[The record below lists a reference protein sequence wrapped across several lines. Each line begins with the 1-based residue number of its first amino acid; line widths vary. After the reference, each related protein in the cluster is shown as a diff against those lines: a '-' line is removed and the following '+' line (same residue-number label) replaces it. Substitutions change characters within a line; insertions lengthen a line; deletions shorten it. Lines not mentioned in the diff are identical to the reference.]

1 MRTRV
6 SYLAEVWADYD
17 LAEQERLAP
26 SDREIQIGKLARDL
40 ARRKLTYCDSKV
52 WSLIARFYNEY
63 NLSPKEQ
70 ILFTDEY
77 VSECARIQGI

>member
-1 MRTRV
+1 MDHRQP
-6 SYLAEVWADYD
+6 SKGEIWLDYD

-40 ARRKLTYCDSKV
+40 ARRKLTYFDNKV
-52 WSLIARFYNEY
+52 WSLIAKFYKEY

-77 VSECARIQGI
+77 ISECARIQGV